1 MSARVLA
8 LFAGGPDF
16 VKASRTVVTVDE
28 GGVLGDRHHGR
39 APERALLLVPSA
51 SYEALAADGIAV
63 PHGSLGEN
71 LVVSGLPARGLA
83 PGTRLALGEV
93 RAVVEAPCTV
103 CREAPCTVCRALTQ
117 VHPRLPKLAY
127 GRRGVYLR
135 IVQGGPLHAGDP
147 VRIVTGMSAS
157 APPAPAAEPNPRS
170 TIVASA
176 ARTAEAQG

>member
-103 CREAPCTVCRALTQ
+103 CRALTQ